1 MRMRVIGT
9 NWRDTR
15 AEGRRGEVGGEG
27 REARGGRRVRA
38 GRERGGDGPRRR
50 RVEVDRSI

>member
-1 MRMRVIGT
+1 MRVIGT

-15 AEGRRGEVGGEG
+15 AEGRIGEVGG
-27 REARGGRRVRA
+27 RGGRRVRA